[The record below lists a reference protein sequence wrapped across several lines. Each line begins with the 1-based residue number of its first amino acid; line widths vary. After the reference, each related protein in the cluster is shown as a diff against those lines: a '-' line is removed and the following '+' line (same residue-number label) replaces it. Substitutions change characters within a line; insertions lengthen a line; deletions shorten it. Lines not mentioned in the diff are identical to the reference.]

1 MSKSS
6 VFSPLDGLL
15 DLACRDGVEIRPTLL
30 RVLTDLYVRK
40 HPHSAEE
47 EAQYIELALR
57 LLEAVDA
64 PTRKAVAA
72 SLSTYA
78 NAPVAV
84 LRRLIEL
91 AGEAAATAAPAKRL
105 QRNAPVAQPPELIEA
120 FFAASSSERKLIL
133 TNLAVVGERVPRRA
147 PPATSEVLRRLEAA
161 AMQRNAG
168 EFSRVLERALGIG
181 RPVAERVVRDGT
193 GEPLVVAAKALGMP
207 AMVLQRVL
215 LFLNPTIGQ
224 SVERVFE
231 LSNLYEEIQPTAA
244 ERMVTI
250 WREGNVARP
259 QAQAAVHAPLHWD
272 DRRTNARSAAT
283 PSQRATAPRPEEQ
296 TAWWKSGGR

>member
-1 MSKSS
+1 MSKSF
-6 VFSPLDGLL
+6 VFSPLDGLV

-91 AGEAAATAAPAKRL
+91 AGEAAAISAPAK
-105 QRNAPVAQPPELIEA
+105 QQTNAPTAQQPELIEA

-161 AMQRNAG
+161 AMQRNPG

-181 RPVAERVVRDGT
+181 RPVAERVVRDAS

-215 LFLNPTIGQ
+215 LFLNPAIGQ

-231 LSNLYEEIQPTAA
+231 LSNLYEEIQSAAA
-244 ERMVTI
+244 ERMVAI
-250 WREGNVARP
+250 WREANMGRRH
-259 QAQAAVHAPLHWD
+259 AQAPVHAPLHWD
-272 DRRTNARSAAT
+272 DQRTSARSAAT
-283 PSQRATAPRPEEQ
+283 PSQRATTPRPEEQ